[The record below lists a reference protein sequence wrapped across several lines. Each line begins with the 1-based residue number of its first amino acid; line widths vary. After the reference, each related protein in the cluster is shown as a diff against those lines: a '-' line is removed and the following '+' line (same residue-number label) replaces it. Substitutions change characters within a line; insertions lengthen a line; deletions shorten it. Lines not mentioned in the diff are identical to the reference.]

1 MPSLLYI
8 AADLLAIGVLVL
20 GLYRSRHGR
29 KDLVVSFL
37 GANVGVLA
45 VAAALAGVSTTAS
58 LGVGLGLFGVLSII
72 RLRSTELEQHD
83 VAYFFSSLALGLIAG
98 LGVQPAWLAAA
109 LMALPVLVLAVVDH
123 PRFMGGAR
131 RQRIVVDRAVTG
143 EQELTDHLWDLLGA
157 EPQRMTVVETDQI
170 RDLTVVD
177 VTYRVPRAGQRST
190 HRRPDAGPVAPAVL
204 PAPAPAGTT
213 PSPVTVATR

>member
-1 MPSLLYI
+1 MPSLLYV

-98 LGVQPAWLAAA
+98 LGVQPAWLAAS

-123 PRFMGGAR
+123 PSFMGGAR

-143 EQELTDHLWDLLGA
+143 EQELTDHLRDLLGA
-157 EPQRMTVVETDQI
+157 VPQRMTVVETDQI
-170 RDLTVVD
+170 RDLTIVD
-177 VTYRVPRAGQRST
+177 VTYRVPRAGQRPT
-190 HRRPDAGPVAPAVL
+190 HRRPDAGPAVPTVP
-204 PAPAPAGTT
+204 PAPAPAGIT
-213 PSPVTVATR
+213 PSPVTAATR